1 MEVCALVD
9 TAGSDVPGWA
19 QLDSPLVRQMQ
30 AAIIATDLDGVIR
43 WCNPYAEEFFGRL
56 ASELIGHDSADFAG
70 AEVTRDLAHEIFEA
84 LQAGRTWEGDFTVR
98 RKDGSIVTAHVI
110 DSPLQDDDGRLVGVA
125 SMSLDLTARRR
136 AETRLRV
143 QYELARM
150 LGEARSLEEAIPRLL
165 RSVCDALGW
174 DIGAVWGLDME
185 RPGLRCIATWRSPES
200 DTGAF
205 EELTARTIFRKG
217 VGLPGRVWA
226 SGRPEWI
233 PDVVR
238 DPNFTRAS
246 VAAGVG
252 LHGGFAVPIRR
263 GPDVLGVMEFFA
275 SEIIREP
282 DPELVEMMDAVGAQV
297 GQFIERTEAER
308 ALRTSREGLAR
319 LAHTLQQ
326 SLLPP
331 HLPSI
336 PGVEIAAHYEAA
348 GDGFDVGG
356 DFYDVFE
363 SARNDWSVVIG
374 DVCGKGPE
382 AAALTALVRYTT
394 RAAAIQTRRPHLVLN
409 IVNEAVLRHDPE
421 QFCTLAYIRLRPEG
435 EGADLT
441 VSCAGH
447 PPPLVVRGDGSVE
460 SVAAP
465 GRVLGPFAELGAVD
479 RSVRLEPGD
488 ALFVY
493 TDGVTDARGI
503 EGFFGDERLRET
515 LRSCADSTADDTVKA
530 IERAL
535 RDFHGGRPR
544 DDIAFVVLRIPG

>member
-1 MEVCALVD
+1 
-9 TAGSDVPGWA
+9 
-19 QLDSPLVRQMQ
+19 MQ

-43 WCNPYAEEFFGRL
+43 WCNPYAENFFGRP

-70 AEVTRDLAHEIFEA
+70 AEVPPDLAREIFEA
-84 LQAGRTWEGDFTVR
+84 LQAGRTWEGDFSVR
-98 RKDGSIVTAHVI
+98 RKDGSTVTAHVI
-110 DSPLQDDDGRLVGVA
+110 DSPLQDDDGQLVGVA

-143 QYELARM
+143 QYELART

-174 DIGAVWGLDME
+174 DMGVVWGLDME
-185 RPGLRCIATWRSPES
+185 RPVLRCVATWRSPDS

-205 EELTARTIFRKG
+205 EDLTAQTIVRNG
-217 VGLPGRVWA
+217 MGLPGRVWA

-233 PDVVR
+233 PDVAH
-238 DPNFTRAS
+238 DPNFTQAP
-246 VAAGVG
+246 VAADVG

-263 GPDVLGVMEFFA
+263 GSDVLGVMEFFA

-282 DPELVEMMDAVGAQV
+282 DTELLEMMDAVGAQV

-308 ALRTSREGLAR
+308 ALRSSREGLAR

-348 GDGFDVGG
+348 GEGFDVGG

-363 SARNDWSVVIG
+363 TARNDWAVVIG

-394 RAAAIQTRRPHLVLN
+394 RAAAIQTRRPNQVLD

-421 QFCTLAYIRLRPEG
+421 QFCTVAYIRLRPEG
-435 EGADLT
+435 EGAQLT

-447 PPPLVVRGDGSVE
+447 PPPLLIRADGNIE
-460 SVAAP
+460 RVAAS

-479 RSVRLEPGD
+479 RSVTLGPGD

-493 TDGVTDARGI
+493 TDGVTDARGA

-515 LRSCADSTADDTVKA
+515 LRSCTDSSADDTVKA
-530 IERAL
+530 VEGAL
-535 RDFHGGRPR
+535 RDFHGGHPR
-544 DDIAFVVLRIPG
+544 DDIAFVVLRVPG

>member
-1 MEVCALVD
+1 MD

-19 QLDSPLVRQMQ
+19 RLDSPLLRQIQ
-30 AAIIATDLDGVIR
+30 AAIIATDLDGVIQ
-43 WCNPYAEEFFGRL
+43 WCNPYAEDFFGRP
-56 ASELIGHDSADFAG
+56 ASELIGHNSADFAG
-70 AEVTRDLAHEIFEA
+70 AEVTRDLAREIFEA
-84 LQAGRTWEGDFTVR
+84 LRAGRTWEGDFSVV
-98 RKDGSIVTAHVI
+98 RKDGSILTAHVI
-110 DSPLQDDDGRLVGVA
+110 DSPLQDDEGRLVGVA

-143 QYELARM
+143 QYELART

-165 RSVCDALGW
+165 RPVCDALGW

-185 RPGLRCIATWRSPES
+185 GPGLRCVATWRSPES
-200 DTGAF
+200 ETRAF
-205 EELTARTIFRKG
+205 EELTAQTIFRKG
-217 VGLPGRVWA
+217 VGIPGRVWA
-226 SGRPEWI
+226 TGRPEWI
-233 PDVVR
+233 PDVVH
-238 DPNFTRAS
+238 DPNFTRAA
-246 VAAGVG
+246 VAAEVG
-252 LHGGFAVPIRR
+252 IHGGFAVPIRR
-263 GPDVLGVMEFFA
+263 GSDVLGVMEFFA
-275 SEIIREP
+275 SEVIREP
-282 DPELVEMMDAVGAQV
+282 DTELLEMMDAVGSQV

-308 ALRTSREGLAR
+308 ALRSSREGLAR

-348 GDGFDVGG
+348 GEGFDVGG

-363 SARNDWSVVIG
+363 TARNDWAVVIG

-394 RAAAIQTRRPHLVLN
+394 RAAAIQTRRPRLVLDL
-409 IVNEAVLRHDPE
+409 VNEAVLRHDPE
-421 QFCTLAYIRLRPEG
+421 QFCTVTYVRLRPEG
-435 EGADLT
+435 EGARLT

-447 PPPLVVRGDGSVE
+447 PPPLVLRADGNVE

-479 RSVRLEPGD
+479 RIVTLELGD
-488 ALFVY
+488 AVVVY
-493 TDGVTDARGI
+493 TDGVTDARGT
-503 EGFFGDERLRET
+503 EGFFGDERLRDT
-515 LRSCADSTADDTVKA
+515 LRSCAASSADDTVKT

-544 DDIAFVVLRIPG
+544 DDIALVVLRIPG

>member
-1 MEVCALVD
+1 VD

-43 WCNPYAEEFFGRL
+43 WCNPYAEAFFGRP
-56 ASELIGHDSADFAG
+56 ASELIGHDSADLAG
-70 AEVTRDLAHEIFEA
+70 AVVTRDLAREIFEA
-84 LQAGRTWEGDFTVR
+84 LRAGRTWEGDFSAR
-98 RKDGSIVTAHVI
+98 RKDGSILTAHVI
-110 DSPLQDDDGRLVGVA
+110 DSPLHDDDGRLVGIA
-125 SMSLDLTARRR
+125 SMSLDLTARWR
-136 AETRLRV
+136 AEKRLRV
-143 QYELARM
+143 QYELARA

-165 RSVCDALGW
+165 RPVCDALGW
-174 DIGAVWGLDME
+174 DMGAVWGLDMQ
-185 RPGLRCIATWRSPES
+185 RPVLRCVATWRSPDS
-200 DTGAF
+200 NTKAF
-205 EELTARTIFRKG
+205 EELTAQAVFRRG
-217 VGLPGRVWA
+217 MGLPGRVWA

-233 PDVVR
+233 PDVVH
-238 DPNFTRAS
+238 DPNYTRAT
-246 VAAGVG
+246 VAADVG
-252 LHGGFAVPIRR
+252 IHGGFAVPIRR
-263 GPDVLGVMEFFA
+263 GPDVLGVIEFYA
-275 SEIIREP
+275 TEVIREP
-282 DPELVEMMDAVGAQV
+282 DAELLEMMDAVGVQV
-297 GQFIERTEAER
+297 GQFIDRTEAER
-308 ALRTSREGLAR
+308 ALRSSREGLAR

-348 GDGFDVGG
+348 GEGFDVGG

-363 SARNDWSVVIG
+363 TARNDWAIVIG

-394 RAAAIQTRRPHLVLN
+394 RAAAIQTRRPRLVLDL
-409 IVNEAVLRHDPE
+409 VNEAVLRHDPE
-421 QFCTLAYIRLRPEG
+421 QFCTVTYVRLRPEG
-435 EGADLT
+435 DGARLT

-447 PPPLVVRGDGSVE
+447 PPPLVLRADGNVE

-479 RSVRLEPGD
+479 RSVTLEPGD

-493 TDGVTDARGI
+493 TDGVTDARGAD
-503 EGFFGDERLRET
+503 GFFGDERLRET
-515 LRSCADSTADDTVKA
+515 LRSCVDSSADDTVKA
-530 IERAL
+530 LERAL
-535 RDFHGGRPR
+535 RDFHGGQPR

>member
-1 MEVCALVD
+1 VD
-9 TAGSDVPGWA
+9 TAGSNVPGWA

-43 WCNPYAEEFFGRL
+43 WCNPYAEFLFGRP
-56 ASELIGHDSADFAG
+56 ASELIGRNSADFAAG
-70 AEVTRDLAHEIFEA
+70 VVPHDLAVDIFEA
-84 LQAGRTWEGDFTVR
+84 LKAGRTWEGEFSVR
-98 RKDGSIVTAHVI
+98 RNDGSIVNVHVV
-110 DSPLQDDDGRLVGVA
+110 DSPLWGSDGQLVGVA

-143 QYELARM
+143 QYELART

-174 DIGAVWGLDME
+174 DMGAVWGLDME
-185 RPGLRCIATWRSPES
+185 RPVLRCVATWRSPES
-200 DTGAF
+200 DAGDF
-205 EELTARTIFRKG
+205 EDLTAQTTFRKG
-217 VGLPGRVWA
+217 MGLPGRVWA

-233 PDVVR
+233 ADVVH
-238 DPNFTRAS
+238 DPNFTRAA
-246 VAAGVG
+246 VAADVG

-263 GPDVLGVMEFFA
+263 GSDVLGVMEFFV

-282 DPELVEMMDAVGAQV
+282 DTELAEMMDAVGAQV

-308 ALRTSREGLAR
+308 ALRSSREGLAR

-336 PGVEIAAHYEAA
+336 SGVEIAAHYEAA
-348 GDGFDVGG
+348 GEGFDVGG

-363 SARNDWSVVIG
+363 TARNDWAVVIG

-394 RAAAIQTRRPHLVLN
+394 RAAAIQTRRPTQVLD

-421 QFCTLAYIRLRPEG
+421 QFCTVAYIRLRPEG
-435 EGADLT
+435 EEAHLT

-447 PPPLVVRGDGSVE
+447 PAPLVLRADGNVDR
-460 SVAAP
+460 VAAA

-479 RSVRLEPGD
+479 RSVTLQPGD

-493 TDGVTDARGI
+493 TDGVTDARGTG
-503 EGFFGDERLRET
+503 GFFGDERLREA
-515 LRSCADSTADDTVKA
+515 LRSCAGSTADDTVKA
-530 IERAL
+530 IERTL
-535 RDFHGGRPR
+535 RDFHGGKPR